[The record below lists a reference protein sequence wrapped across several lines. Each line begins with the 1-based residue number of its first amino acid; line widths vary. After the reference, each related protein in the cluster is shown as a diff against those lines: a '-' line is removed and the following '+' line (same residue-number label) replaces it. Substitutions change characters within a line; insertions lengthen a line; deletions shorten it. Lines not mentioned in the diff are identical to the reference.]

1 MQFIFKELGHIFMDL
16 LETLVMAIAIFIVVY
31 MFLLQ
36 PHQVRGQSM
45 TPNFED
51 GEFILT
57 DKITY
62 RFRGPE
68 RGDVVVFRAPQDP
81 NYDFIKRVVGLPG
94 ERLKISEGHFYI
106 YNPQHVRGDK
116 LIEPYISQSLNTPTG
131 TLLKEG
137 EIITV
142 PNNQYF
148 VTGDNRGHSSDS
160 REWGSV
166 PRESIIGRAWLR
178 YWPPSKIGLIPQV
191 DYQF

>member
-1 MQFIFKELGHIFMDL
+1 MRFILQELSHIFMDL
-16 LETLVMAIAIFIVVY
+16 LETLVMAVAIFIVVY

-62 RFRGPE
+62 RFRHPE
-68 RGDVVVFRAPQDP
+68 RGDVVVFKAPQDP

-94 ERLKISEGHFYI
+94 ERLKIYAGHFYI
-106 YNPQHVRGDK
+106 YNSQHARGDK

-131 TLLKEG
+131 SLLKEG

-142 PNNQYF
+142 PDNQYF

-160 REWGSV
+160 REWGTV
-166 PRESIIGRAWLR
+166 PRESVIGRAWLR